1 MSVADIADK
10 IICMLPQSQ
19 KDLLKKIHEALRYT
33 GKQFHLHNHYSRV
46 YIPRT
51 IISYITTR
59 RQWRRKHSTSGLGI
73 GWMPHLIEDY
83 PTRRNGNALFK
94 EMYYLLTNIK
104 CCFFPII
111 YSPSHEEDHGRV
123 PTSSE
128 ELGEEDG
135 DNDPDRFSP
144 EAHSSPEQ

>member
-1 MSVADIADK
+1 
-10 IICMLPQSQ
+10 
-19 KDLLKKIHEALRYT
+19 
-33 GKQFHLHNHYSRV
+33 
-46 YIPRT
+46 
-51 IISYITTR
+51 
-59 RQWRRKHSTSGLGI
+59 
-73 GWMPHLIEDY
+73 MPHSIEEY
-83 PTRRNGNALFK
+83 PTRRNGNAFFV

-144 EAHSSPEQ
+144 EVHSSQFHSNDIFGPAIDHGEGVLQML